1 MPTSRK
7 PTAAMI
13 ERVAIALYDE
23 AGRHTREGDPKPP
36 RILSWREQPSRKV
49 KATYR
54 AVARAAITAMEEFRQ

>member
-23 AGRHTREGDPKPP
+23 AGRYTPEGDRKPA
-36 RILSWREQPSRKV
+36 RLLSWREQPSRKA
-49 KATYR
+49 KAAYR